1 MSKVRNKFAHNIIL
15 TANRKATI
23 YVLIRRLVIDFIFFA
38 KRKLLHMKK
47 IIAFSGALV
56 LSLASCIK
64 HEVIPPPVPMV
75 DLYSHFIG
83 DFTTGAGTA
92 TIELTENVLG
102 YTNKSEKAK
111 VILPPPSF
119 SSAVYYS
126 EMSSTQAATMI
137 KIGLG
142 SVFWDAASEADP
154 SQTTF
159 NNFFVN
165 NDLPDYSNNAN
176 NGFAVIYRDGYGNVW
191 ESEQNSV
198 HVQDV
203 EFTNIVQESDSTGDY
218 SLFKCEFNCWVYRTY
233 YDAFL
238 DIDVTDS
245 VRITDAIYSGWF
257 RR

>member
-1 MSKVRNKFAHNIIL
+1 MKRII
-15 TANRKATI
+15 T
-23 YVLIRRLVIDFIFFA
+23 
-38 KRKLLHMKK
+38 
-47 IIAFSGALV
+47 FSGALV

-64 HEVIPPPVPMV
+64 HEVIPAPVPMV
-75 DLYSHFIG
+75 DLYAHFIG
-83 DFTTGAGTA
+83 DFTTDAGTA

-137 KIGLG
+137 KVGMG

-154 SQTTF
+154 SLTAF
-159 NNFFVN
+159 NNFFIN
-165 NDLPDYSNNAN
+165 NDLPSYANNAS
-176 NGFAVIYRDGYGNVW
+176 NGFEVTYRDGYGAVW
-191 ESEQNSV
+191 KSDQNSV

-203 EFTNIVQESDSTGDY
+203 VFSDIVQESDSTGDY

-233 YDAFL
+233 YDVGL
-238 DIDVTDS
+238 GMDVTDS